1 MGGQGTFVG
10 SGNWIVGDSTNFTLN
25 CEVGVTSERTDDY
38 GGTIAKSATK
48 LKKVGTGKL
57 TIATV
62 GKINATLT
70 VDEGTV
76 TFNDTKLSTMVC
88 GSNLTTINE
97 KGHVVGQGYFNQLT
111 MNSGAVLI
119 PCASL
124 YNETTPGTIK
134 TGALMN
140 VKEGATVNFLF
151 NASKKSQLQ
160 PAMLTMNGTV
170 KVTLLNGYTPQKGD
184 EFTLW
189 EVMRTFSGTPQFDL
203 PELPDGLYWDVTGV
217 NQQTGVLRVTDDP
230 SGIGRIASEAQVDCQ
245 VFTLSGMKVAEYQT
259 ARSAAVAEARQQGL
273 QTGTYIVKMND
284 GRRTETQ
291 KLVVR

>member
-1 MGGQGTFVG
+1 
-10 SGNWIVGDSTNFTLN
+10 
-25 CEVGVTSERTDDY
+25 
-38 GGTIAKSATK
+38 
-48 LKKVGTGKL
+48 
-57 TIATV
+57 
-62 GKINATLT
+62 
-70 VDEGTV
+70 
-76 TFNDTKLSTMVC
+76 
-88 GSNLTTINE
+88 
-97 KGHVVGQGYFNQLT
+97 
-111 MNSGAVLI
+111 
-119 PCASL
+119 
-124 YNETTPGTIK
+124 
-134 TGALMN
+134 MN
-140 VKEGATVNFLF
+140 VKDGATVNFLF
-151 NASKKSQLQ
+151 NASKKSLLQ

-189 EVMRTFSGTPQFDL
+189 EVVRTFSGTPKFEL